1 MCSDWTHPE
10 ALRATGN
17 EREQVVCVP
26 LTAPALG
33 SRGQRCSWSFSP
45 CKGCSPGSTQ
55 LLMLAGSNTP
65 WPSSELCSNPMALL
79 CQLVLFPREKLFLWL
94 IAGAAFPSP
103 AAEHLPLAW
112 WKAAQRGS
120 VGSTGGRSWHNTAP
134 TAAPELWQ
142 STRVKTSS
150 PLIGEKQFCL

>member
-1 MCSDWTHPE
+1 M
-10 ALRATGN
+10 
-17 EREQVVCVP
+17 P

-103 AAEHLPLAW
+103 AAEHLPLACGRQHKGALW
-112 WKAAQRGS
+112 EAQGAGAGKHSSHCSSRALAKHKGQNIFS
-120 VGSTGGRSWHNTAP
+120 FDRRKTILFVG
-134 TAAPELWQ
+134 E
-142 STRVKTSS
+142 TSN
-150 PLIGEKQFCL
+150 